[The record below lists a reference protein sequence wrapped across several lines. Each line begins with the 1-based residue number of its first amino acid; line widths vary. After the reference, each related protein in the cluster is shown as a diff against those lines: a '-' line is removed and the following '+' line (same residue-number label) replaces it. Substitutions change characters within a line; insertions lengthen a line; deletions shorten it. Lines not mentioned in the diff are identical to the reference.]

1 MVSPFGENKEVFMK
15 RFVWLA
21 VFALVL
27 ASIPA
32 GASTFVA
39 MTRGELVAQSHA
51 VVEGEVLKISS
62 FWNPSGRLIVTE
74 AMVQVTDRIAGEAPS
89 VVIVKTFGGQV
100 GGYNVEA
107 HGFPKLGVGE
117 RVVLFLQHQA
127 DGTSEVTGYR
137 QGQYRVVREA
147 GVEMAIPTLE
157 AGVNLVRPDGATV
170 ARPKA
175 QRLDAL
181 KASVRADFERTS
193 RTAN

>member
-1 MVSPFGENKEVFMK
+1 MK

-27 ASIPA
+27 AAIPA

-39 MTRGELVAQSHA
+39 MSRGELAAQSSA
-51 VVEGEVLKISS
+51 VIEGEVLKINS
-62 FWNPSGRLIVTE
+62 FWTPSGRLVVTE
-74 AMVQVTDRIAGEAPS
+74 AMIQVTDRIAGDAPG
-89 VVIVKTFGGQV
+89 VVVVKTFGGQV

-107 HGFPKLGVGE
+107 HGFPAFTVGE
-117 RVVLFLQHQA
+117 RVVLFLQGNVNA
-127 DGTSEVTGYR
+127 VTEVTGYR

-147 GVEMAIPTLE
+147 GVEMAVPTLE
-157 AGVNLVRPDGATV
+157 PGVNLVRPDGATI

-193 RTAN
+193 RMAN

>member
-1 MVSPFGENKEVFMK
+1 MK

-39 MTRGELVAQSHA
+39 MTRGELVAQSNA
-51 VVEGEVLKISS
+51 VVEGEVLKINS
-62 FWNPSGRLIVTE
+62 FWSPNGSLIVTE
-74 AMVQVTDRIAGEAPS
+74 AMVQVSDRIAGEAPS

-107 HGFPKLGVGE
+107 HGFPTFGVGE
-117 RVVLFLQHQA
+117 RVVLFLQNQA
-127 DGTSEVTGYR
+127 DGTAEVTGYR

-193 RTAN
+193 RMAN